1 MSGSTKKHE
10 ATSVKG
16 VASCISAIDKT
27 AIDKTGFRHTW
38 PAILLALAAA
48 VSVLTTIDLA
58 DDLSWSTDGPGLT
71 FDESLNV
78 EGGVFF
84 VELALR
90 SGVGMLHPGTF
101 YDIFNAPEYHP
112 DYPPLGRLPGAAA
125 NAVLTRLSGAEQ
137 DTLYRISYARIGTAC
152 VFGLLIWLVTWFT
165 TTRAGI
171 IAGLA
176 AGIALWFTPRVFA
189 HAHLAS
195 VETMVN
201 LTYAGCVLVTAKL
214 LSGKETLTARDGV
227 IPGFLLGVALL
238 TKIQAIFLPPVLTIW
253 ILWQWKRNG
262 VAALLVLAVT
272 SFIVFLVGW
281 PWLWADPIGRF
292 IQYFTQATDRITLYC
307 YYFGERYADKAVPWH
322 YPFVMFL
329 VTTPIPFLILGLF
342 GTTLSGR
349 STDRECQGLS
359 RRENQLI
366 AGAILLPLIVFAI
379 PGVAVYDGER
389 LFLMIWPLFS
399 IWVGIASSRLFRL
412 LRQRVHV
419 AAAVVALVACFAFP
433 AWQLVSIHPCQL
445 SYYNG
450 LVGGLN
456 GASRLGMEPTYW
468 GDSLAPQFLREIS
481 DQLPE
486 GATVGIAP
494 VLHPIYLDGTQKQ
507 SWLRHRPDLK
517 IVPYDDKAADPP
529 RYVLFVRRLADPW
542 DSLINKQ
549 PGTTTLAEFKRGG
562 VPLAELILLPDSTGK
577 ANGNTENA
585 MN

>member
-1 MSGSTKKHE
+1 MSGSTTKHE

-16 VASCISAIDKT
+16 VASCVLAMKKFSLHQI
-27 AIDKTGFRHTW
+27 G
-38 PAILLALAAA
+38 PALLLAIAAA

-58 DDLSWSTDGPGLT
+58 DDLSWSADGPGLT

-90 SGVGMLHPGTF
+90 TGIGMLHPGTY
-101 YDIFNAPEYHP
+101 YDIFNTPEYHP

-125 NAVLTRLSGAEQ
+125 NAVLGRLWGTNQ
-137 DTLYRISYARIGTAC
+137 DSLYIITYARVGTAC
-152 VFGLLIWLVTWFT
+152 VFGLLIGLVTWFT

-171 IAGLA
+171 VSGIA
-176 AGIALWFTPRVFA
+176 AGIALWFTPRVFG

-201 LTYAGCVLVTAKL
+201 LTYAGCILGTAML
-214 LSGKETLTARDGV
+214 LSSKEKLTGRDGIV
-227 IPGFLLGVALL
+227 PGILLGLALL
-238 TKIQAIFLPPVLTIW
+238 TKIQAIFLPPVLTVW
-253 ILWQWKRNG
+253 ILWHWKKNG
-262 VAALLVLAVT
+262 ITALVVLAVT
-272 SFIVFLVGW
+272 SFIVFLAGW

-292 IQYFTQATDRITLYC
+292 VQYFSQATDRVTLYC
-307 YYFGERYADKAVPWH
+307 YYFGQRYADKAVPWH

-329 VTTPIPFLILGLF
+329 VTTPIPILFLGLF
-342 GTTLSGR
+342 GTTLSRR
-349 STDRECQGLS
+349 SADQEYRGLS
-359 RRENQLI
+359 LRENRLL
-366 AGAILLPLIVFAI
+366 AAAVLLPLVVFAI

-399 IWVGIASSRLFRL
+399 VWVGIAAGRIFDL
-412 LRQRVHV
+412 LQKRVHL
-419 AAAVVALVACFAFP
+419 AAGIMTLVACFAFP
-433 AWQLVSIHPCQL
+433 AWQLVSMHPCQL

-450 LVGGLN
+450 LVGGVS
-456 GASRLGMEPTYW
+456 GATRLGMEPTYW

-517 IVPYDDKAADPP
+517 IVPFDDKAADPP

-549 PGTTTLAEFKRGG
+549 PGTKMLAEFKRGG
-562 VPLAELILLPDSTGK
+562 VPLAELVLLAEPNTG
-577 ANGNTENA
+577 AVQTME
-585 MN
+585 